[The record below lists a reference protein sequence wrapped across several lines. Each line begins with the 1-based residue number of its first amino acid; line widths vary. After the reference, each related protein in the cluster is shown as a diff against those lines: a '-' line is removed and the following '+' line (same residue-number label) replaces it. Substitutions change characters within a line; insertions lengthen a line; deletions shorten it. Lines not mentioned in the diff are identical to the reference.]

1 MLQSVQSENVPFVG
15 AYVSLC
21 DLACTFM
28 SYPLL
33 DDLFLSASRHLC
45 SYFAVCLPSA
55 ELPINHLWVNIQ
67 KLRTLCSI
75 NRSLNRS
82 LIGADSRTHL
92 SRSLFVDPPHPHW
105 VPGGTEDTSVTGKW
119 IQLWLCWC
127 FCNLLYTHVWHA
139 RKVRHSTA
147 LSGVEDFTA
156 GNSVL
161 FAILNS

>member
-45 SYFAVCLPSA
+45 SYFAVCLPSV

-92 SRSLFVDPPHPHW
+92 SRSLFVDPPIP
-105 VPGGTEDTSVTGKW
+105 TEFLGALRTLQWQENGFSSDSAGASAT
-119 IQLWLCWC
+119 C
-127 FCNLLYTHVWHA
+127 FILMCDMQERWDAALLYLGWRT
-139 RKVRHSTA
+139 SLQGI
-147 LSGVEDFTA
+147 LS
-156 GNSVL
+156 SL
-161 FAILNS
+161 QS